1 MNYRKLNLTFGW
13 LVFLIA
19 TIVYFITIEDTVS
32 LWDCGEYITTA
43 YKLEVGHPPGA
54 PLFMMIG
61 RLFSFFADPENVAV
75 SINRLSALSSS
86 LSILFMFWSITLLA
100 KKIAL
105 KDKKE
110 LSKGDKIA
118 VLGSGLIGSL
128 AYTFSDSFWF
138 SAVEGEVYAM
148 ASLFTAIIFWAILK
162 WDEEM
167 ALVQHENLDADY
179 APNRWLLLIM
189 FLLGLAI
196 GVHLLGILVVP
207 AIGFVIYFRYKKV
220 ADIKGILLTGI
231 VALLTFK
238 MSVVTNDAGSIVG
251 LTSVGNAIYLSGL
264 KWLVMLAPLGI
275 VFYMSFGIN
284 KMSASKAQTT
294 FWVFAG
300 LMGLSLSSILLVYTG
315 MSVTRVFFICSA
327 TFGAMSIY
335 GYTTKRDLTK
345 LGSFLMMG
353 LIGIIIASIVNIFM
367 KSSMMYFVISILG
380 VLIFVGLTAYDTQ
393 KIKNMYTSSDSGELM
408 GKKAVM
414 GALTLY
420 LDFINLFI
428 MLLRLFGQR
437 R

>member
-1 MNYRKLNLTFGW
+1 MEFNKKGILGRAKEATQQS
-13 LVFLIA
+13 
-19 TIVYFITIEDTVS
+19 TIVMDEG
-32 LWDCGEYITTA
+32 LRA
-43 YKLEVGHPPGA
+43 Y
-54 PLFMMIG
+54 M
-61 RLFSFFADPENVAV
+61 
-75 SINRLSALSSS
+75 
-86 LSILFMFWSITLLA
+86 
-100 KKIAL
+100 L
-105 KDKKE
+105 K
-110 LSKGDKIA
+110 
-118 VLGSGLIGSL
+118 
-128 AYTFSDSFWF
+128 
-138 SAVEGEVYAM
+138 VYNYM
-148 ASLFTAIIFWAILK
+148 AT
-162 WDEEM
+162 
-167 ALVQHENLDADY
+167 
-179 APNRWLLLIM
+179 
-189 FLLGLAI
+189 
-196 GVHLLGILVVP
+196 
-207 AIGFVIYFRYKKV
+207 
-220 ADIKGILLTGI
+220 GILLTGI

-238 MSVVTNDAGSIVG
+238 MSVVTDSSGSIVG
-251 LTSVGNAIYLSGL
+251 LTQMGNAIYMSGL

-275 VFYMSFGIN
+275 VFYMSFGMN
-284 KMSASKAQTT
+284 KMSAAKAQTT
-294 FWVFAG
+294 FWIFAA

-315 MSVTRVFFICSA
+315 MSITRVFFICSA

-393 KIKNMYTSSDSGELM
+393 KIKNMYSASDTGELI